1 MPIERFKEGTGL
13 TARPSKRYTYP
24 LTEAEEE
31 EFRVHL
37 ERIGKISTFEAK
49 MAVLEERA
57 RKVLQ
62 SSDLPTDGAAQ
73 INTAQSREWYANQ
86 IITRLKMI
94 QEHRARLLGALS
106 ELEGFKKGEKRKQVE
121 ARRRDLEGLIVNC
134 LWLGTTASEAE
145 FKDTWEADTELGI
158 KDRRGRVKGAQ
169 VVKQQRLTRDSFLRD
184 QAEIYRQSGKT
195 NASEIARFIRK
206 NAGHEIKNADRKGI
220 SQEERKLWASIYKL
234 KVDRIRRIIVK

>member
-13 TARPSKRYTYP
+13 TAKPSKRYTYP
-24 LTEAEEE
+24 LTEGEEE
-31 EFRVHL
+31 DLRVHL

-62 SSDLPTDGAAQ
+62 SSDLPTDGSAQ

-86 IITRLKMI
+86 IIKQLKLIQARRTRL
-94 QEHRARLLGALS
+94 LDALS
-106 ELEGFKKGEKRKQVE
+106 ELEGFKKGEKRKQGE

-134 LWLGTTASEAE
+134 LWLGITASEAE

-169 VVKQQRLTRDSFLRD
+169 VVRKQKLARDRSLCE
-184 QAEIYRQSGKT
+184 QAEVYRKSGKT
-195 NASEIARFIRK
+195 NATEIARFIRK

-220 SQEERKLWASIYKL
+220 SQEERKLWASINNL
-234 KVDRIRRIIVK
+234 SVNRIRRIIAK

>member
-13 TARPSKRYTYP
+13 TARPSKRSTDP
-24 LTEAEEE
+24 LTEDEEE

-37 ERIGKISTFEAK
+37 ERIGKISTSEAK

-62 SSDLPTDGAAQ
+62 SSDLPTDGSAQ

-86 IITRLKMI
+86 IIKQLNLIQARRTRL
-94 QEHRARLLGALS
+94 LDALS
-106 ELEGFKKGEKRKQVE
+106 ELEGFKKGEKRKQ
-121 ARRRDLEGLIVNC
+121 AKAWRRDLEGLIVNC

-169 VVKQQRLTRDSFLRD
+169 VVKKQRSVRNRFLCE
-184 QAEIYRQSGKT
+184 QAGAYRKSGKT

-206 NAGHEIKNADRKGI
+206 KAGREIDNADSKDI
-220 SQEERKLWASIYKL
+220 SRDEQKLWLSIRKLSVRTIRSIIAK
-234 KVDRIRRIIVK
+234 